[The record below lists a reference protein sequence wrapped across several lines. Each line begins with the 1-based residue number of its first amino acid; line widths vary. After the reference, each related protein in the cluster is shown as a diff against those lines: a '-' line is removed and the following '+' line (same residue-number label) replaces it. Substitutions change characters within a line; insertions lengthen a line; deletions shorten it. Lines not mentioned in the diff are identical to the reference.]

1 MEEKRMFVFREGRFS
16 LIFLNMLPV
25 YFQEPPSVGGGMQ
38 RVQRWD
44 SEGREHS
51 AGPRPQTFFALLCA
65 KPGVGQVGS
74 LQKAGGI
81 SVLGTWVGGEPLTEA
96 GM

>member
-44 SEGREHS
+44 SEGRERS

-65 KPGVGQVGS
+65 KPGVGRAHACRRQVGS
-74 LQKAGGI
+74 LSWAPG
-81 SVLGTWVGGEPLTEA
+81 WVVNR
-96 GM
+96 